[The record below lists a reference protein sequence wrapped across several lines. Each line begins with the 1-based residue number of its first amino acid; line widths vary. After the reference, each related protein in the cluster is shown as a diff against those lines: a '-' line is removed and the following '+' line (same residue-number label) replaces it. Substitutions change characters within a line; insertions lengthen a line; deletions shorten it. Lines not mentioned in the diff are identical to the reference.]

1 MNQVEI
7 GTSEFSK
14 VFWNKIFFE
23 SSGWPEERNILFKI
37 MRELETL
44 IDQAQNPTGSIPPFT
59 SFTLYSLTRYLQPT
73 NILEV
78 GTYIG
83 KSTLSMAYGLN
94 KKGSTIYTCDF
105 NNDIELINPTRCN
118 IVQWAGVSTVMFKHL
133 RKEDNIKFN
142 LVNIDGRIPPEDVDD
157 FAFLLEEDAVICLDD
172 FEGIEKGVINHKTFV
187 DSKKFNNYSLIYPPH
202 ESLIKELNFTGKST
216 VALMIPSSLIKFVR
230 Q

>member
-1 MNQVEI
+1 MNQVKI
-7 GTSEFSK
+7 GTYEFSK

-59 SFTLYSLTRYLQPT
+59 SFTLYSLTKFLQPT

-105 NNDIELINPTRCN
+105 NNDIELMNPTRCK
-118 IVQWAGVSTVMFKHL
+118 IVQWAGVSTAMFKHL

-142 LVNIDGRIPPEDVDD
+142 MVNIDGRIPPEDVDD
-157 FAFLLEEDAVICLDD
+157 FASLLEEDAVICLDD

-187 DSKKFNNYSLIYPPH
+187 DSNKFNNYTLIYPPH
-202 ESLIKELNFTGKST
+202 ESLIKELNFTGNST
-216 VALMIPSSLIKFVR
+216 VALMIPVSLISFVR